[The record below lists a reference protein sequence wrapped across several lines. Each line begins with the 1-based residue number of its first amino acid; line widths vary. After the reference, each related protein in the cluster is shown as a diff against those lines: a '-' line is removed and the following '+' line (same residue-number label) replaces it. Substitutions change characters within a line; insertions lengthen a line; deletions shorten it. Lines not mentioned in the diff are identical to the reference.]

1 MHSPDTTD
9 RPKVSVTTD
18 PRHASSAM
26 PLLAQP
32 AGAILVA
39 VGGSAL
45 VAGLTY
51 LLAQPLLPPIPQV
64 GDAVEASIA
73 VVATILIP
81 GVTYSL
87 IASTLF
93 LVLALLLAW
102 QSGRM
107 QEALQQEALQTGQV
121 RQNGTRR
128 GFIRIGLGDRALGMP
143 LSVAGLT
150 GLVVVY
156 AGLLAYLQFRNFD
169 DFFGAVF
176 RAGTFWRVAAFL
188 VFGLLAPV
196 AEEMMF
202 RGWLWTALRRHWGG
216 FLCTFVTGL
225 LWVLTHFAEGPAKM
239 AILAPV
245 ALLLGI
251 ARQSSASLRGPI
263 LLHLA
268 LNLTGLAAPFL
279 LRATGLG

>member
-1 MHSPDTTD
+1 MHPPD
-9 RPKVSVTTD
+9 RTD
-18 PRHASSAM
+18 PTKPRVTASGQAAAAT
-26 PLLAQP
+26 PLLGQP
-32 AGAILVA
+32 LGVILTAAGCSILVA
-39 VGGSAL
+39 L
-45 VAGLTY
+45 LTY
-51 LLAQPLLPPIPQV
+51 YLALPLLPPVPQV
-64 GDAVEASIA
+64 IDAVEANTA

-81 GVTYSL
+81 GVTHSL
-87 IASTLF
+87 IASLLF
-93 LVLALLLAW
+93 LVLALVLGR

-107 QEALQQEALQTGQV
+107 ELVLAAGQQP
-121 RQNGTRR
+121 RQNGGRR
-128 GFIRIGLGDRALGMP
+128 GALRTGLGDRALGAP
-143 LSVAGLT
+143 LSVAGLAM
-150 GLVVVY
+150 LVMAY

-176 RAGTFWRVAAFL
+176 RAGAFWRVAAFL

-216 FLCTFVTGL
+216 FSCTLVTGL
-225 LWVLTHFAEGPAKM
+225 LWLLTHFAEGPAKI

-251 ARQSSASLRGPI
+251 ARQSSASLRGPL

-268 LNLTGLAAPFL
+268 LNLTGLTAPFI

>member
-9 RPKVSVTTD
+9 RPKVGVTTD
-18 PRHASSAM
+18 PRHASAIASF
-26 PLLAQP
+26 LTRP
-32 AGAILVA
+32 AGLILVA
-39 VGGSAL
+39 VAGSAL
-45 VAGLTY
+45 VAALTY
-51 LLAQPLLPPIPQV
+51 YLAQPLLPPVPQV

-73 VVATILIP
+73 VVATVLIP

-87 IASTLF
+87 IASILF
-93 LVLALLLAW
+93 LILAVLLAW

-107 QEALQQEALQTGQV
+107 QEALQTGQA
-121 RQNGTRR
+121 RQKGTRR
-128 GFIRIGLGDRALGMP
+128 GVIRIGLGDRALGTP
-143 LSVAGLT
+143 LSVAGLVA
-150 GLVVVY
+150 LVMVY
-156 AGLLAYLQFRNFD
+156 AVLLAYLQFRNFD

-216 FLCTFVTGL
+216 FLCTFVTGF

>member
-9 RPKVSVTTD
+9 QPKLRMTAD
-18 PRHASSAM
+18 PRQAADSM
-26 PLLAQP
+26 PFLSRP
-32 AGAILVA
+32 AGTILAAIAGSVLVA
-39 VGGSAL
+39 A
-45 VAGLTY
+45 LTY
-51 LLAQPLLPPIPQV
+51 FLALPLLPPVPKV
-64 GDAVEASIA
+64 DDAVEASIA
-73 VVATILIP
+73 VVATVLIP
-81 GVTYSL
+81 GVTHSL
-87 IASTLF
+87 IASILF
-93 LVLALLLAW
+93 LVMALLLARY
-102 QSGRM
+102 SGRA
-107 QEALQQEALQTGQV
+107 QEALQGALQTGQP
-121 RQNGTRR
+121 RQNGNQR
-128 GFIRIGLGDRALGMP
+128 GLIRTGLGDRALGAP
-143 LSVAGLT
+143 LSVTA
-150 GLVVVY
+150 LVSLVIIY

-216 FLCTFVTGL
+216 FPCTLVTGF
-225 LWVLTHFAEGPAKM
+225 LWMLTHFTEGPAKM
-239 AILAPV
+239 AILAPI

-251 ARQSSASLRGPI
+251 ARQSSASLRGPL